1 MVVPVNSQFPAKWQE
16 VINRIAETADQSD
29 RFGIP
34 RSHFNDLAQVGAHGS
49 PESSPQNVDQ
59 WRELA
64 ERIAGADAST
74 WFCWVQHHTPL
85 RTLEL
90 GGNQP
95 AAQSLQQQWLTGL
108 QSGEFLAAVAFAHI
122 RRPGPANPVA
132 RKINGDWQLGGSLD
146 WVTSWDIADVVMV
159 MALTEDKSELVTF
172 FIPTSEF
179 MEVIPGS
186 TVGEPLELLSMSG
199 THTRPIR
206 FDHSVIPRHFVFN
219 VGSFADWQKTD
230 ARKTIT
236 PNPAAIGL
244 ACAAIEELESIGIAR
259 SNPEVLNL
267 AATLTRKCNVLRDTA
282 YSLLD
287 QGDAAQDSDLMQ
299 SRVEILEFAREC
311 TAAVVIARA
320 GAGMQSGR
328 SAERRVREAMF
339 LQVQAQTELTR
350 NLALGR
356 INQRYSDK

>member
-1 MVVPVNSQFPAKWQE
+1 MVVPACGELPPEWEAVLDQ
-16 VINRIAETADQSD
+16 IAETADRSD
-29 RFGIP
+29 RFGVP
-34 RSHFNDLAQVGAHGS
+34 RSHFSELARVGAHGV
-49 PESSPQNVDQ
+49 PAPVDQ
-59 WRELA
+59 WRELT

-74 WFCWVQHHTPL
+74 WFCWAQHQTPL

-95 AAQSLQQQWLTGL
+95 AAQSLQQQWLPGL
-108 QSGEFLAAVAFAHI
+108 QSGEYLAAVAFAHI

-132 RKINGDWQLGGSLD
+132 RELNGDWQLDGSLD

-159 MALTEDKSELVTF
+159 MALTEDKSEVVTF
-172 FIPTSEF
+172 FIPTSDF

-186 TVGEPLELLSMSG
+186 SVGEPLELLSMSG

-206 FDHSVIPRHFVFN
+206 FGHSVIPRDFVFN
-219 VGSFADWQKTD
+219 VGSFAAWQETD
-230 ARKTIT
+230 ARKTLA
-236 PNPAAIGL
+236 PNPAALGL
-244 ACAAIEELESIGIAR
+244 ARAAIEELESIGIAR
-259 SNPEVLNL
+259 NNSEILNL
-267 AATLTRKCNVLRDTA
+267 VVTLTGKCDSLRDNA

-287 QGDAAQDSDLMQ
+287 QGDAAQDAALMQ

-339 LQVQAQTELTR
+339 LQVQAQTEPTR
-350 NLALGR
+350 TAALDR
-356 INQRYSDK
+356 INQRYSDH